1 MELGPAI
8 AVVALSSGFTEVPK
22 AVDAVIPVE
31 AFGAGLMEE
40 LRGLVNVLLSCS
52 VPTKLGPD
60 VVPETDV
67 KSLFKV

>member
-22 AVDAVIPVE
+22 AVNAVIPVE
-31 AFGAGLMEE
+31 AIGARLMEE
-40 LRGLVNVLLSCS
+40 PRALVNVLLSWS

-60 VVPETDV
+60 VAHETDV